1 MQPLSQA
8 WPIGS
13 LRLPHQYLSG
23 AAISPLA
30 CIHQQLRPNDS
41 PPACTGC
48 GTTALRPFVHST
60 VTLRDARR
68 VGAERLACRLGV
80 SRQCLRQYAGFS
92 TPLRTVH
99 ATFTA
104 HGSPEFDIPRLGLL
118 PGPYPISILPRLQLH
133 SAAAVACR
141 NSRQVASVNR
151 YSGTLLSWR
160 PSPCG
165 RVGAE
170 RLASHHGVSRQ
181 ALTLLPQVSR
191 LPPPNRT
198 YEFPGIRL
206 SRV

>member
-80 SRQCLRQYAGFS
+80 SRQCLWQLCRFLDP
-92 TPLRTVH
+92 PLRTVH

-133 SAAAVACR
+133 SAAAVASR
-141 NSRQVASVNR
+141 NSRQAASA
-151 YSGTLLSWR
+151 TFLLWA
-160 PSPCG
+160 
-165 RVGAE
+165 V
-170 RLASHHGVSRQ
+170 
-181 ALTLLPQVSR
+181 LLLVP
-191 LPPPNRT
+191 
-198 YEFPGIRL
+198 FAM
-206 SRV
+206 